1 MELPARVS
9 FSQAT
14 LCASQRSAFVSPRVP
29 QSSSAL
35 PALCGDTDGS
45 GAAAAAAAAE
55 QQHRSSSSGAAPEQQ
70 QRQQQQQQRLSGV
83 GPAGGTPERARS
95 EPGGDNNN
103 IPKEHQAAG
112 AAHTALSES

>member
-45 GAAAAAAAAE
+45 GAAAAPE
-55 QQHRSSSSGAAPEQQ
+55 QHRSSSSSRGAAAEQQ
-70 QRQQQQQQRLSGV
+70 QRHQQRLSGV
-83 GPAGGTPERARS
+83 GPAGGTPERAPS